1 MSNLRNNLRGSLILG
16 FAALLWGCAFAMQN
30 ALADLMP
37 PFMVNALRSFIG
49 VLFLGALLLAQKHY
63 TRRPIFP
70 KQKKDRIYVL
80 IAGLICGVL
89 LTVSVNLQ
97 QFGLVFYP
105 AGVAAEA
112 RGGFLTALYVL
123 LVPIFAIFLGK
134 RPSVLVWIALIPAVI
149 GIYLL
154 CLAQGWSG
162 FYIGD
167 LFVLLCAV
175 SFSFHILVID
185 RVSSD
190 INGILLSA
198 LQFAVCALLSL
209 ILSLI
214 FERGACNA
222 FVPAL
227 PYLCYMGIVS
237 TGIGYTLQ
245 IIGQKYAD
253 PTVASLTMSLES
265 VFAALGGWIVSGNVL
280 APRELLGCILVFSA
294 IVLAQLPFPARRRQR
309 APKLNQP

>member
-16 FAALLWGCAFAMQN
+16 LASLLWGCAFAMQN

-37 PFMVNALRSFIG
+37 PFMVNALRSLIG
-49 VLFLGALLLAQKHY
+49 VLFLGVLLVIQKQY
-63 TRRPIFP
+63 THKPIFP
-70 KQKKDRIYVL
+70 KQNKNRVYVL
-80 IAGLICGVL
+80 VAGLICGVL

-105 AGVAAEA
+105 DGVAAEA

-123 LVPIFAIFLGK
+123 LVPIFAIFLGR
-134 RPSVLVWIALIPAVI
+134 RPSGLVWIALIPAVI

-154 CLAQGWSG
+154 CLAEGWSG
-162 FYIGD
+162 FYVGD
-167 LFVLLCAV
+167 LFVLLCAI

-185 RVSSD
+185 RVSGD

-198 LQFAVCALLSL
+198 LQFAVCAVLSL

-214 FERGACNA
+214 FEHRGACNA
-222 FVPAL
+222 LPQAF

-245 IIGQKYAD
+245 IIGQKFAD

-265 VFAALGGWIVSGNVL
+265 VFAALSGWLITGNSL
-280 APRELLGCILVFSA
+280 SPREMIGCGLVFCA
-294 IVLAQLPFPARRRQR
+294 IVLAQLPFPTKKEQAI
-309 APKLNQP
+309 K